1 MMEMKYTLLA
11 IFTSLLVSAAF
22 HLFTINQ
29 VKNWFEKFFNEEEK
43 RMKTLLNDIKKQ
55 SIR

>member
-1 MMEMKYTLLA
+1 MQMKYVFLSV
-11 IFTSLLVSAAF
+11 ITSLVVSAVF
-22 HLFTINQ
+22 HLFTVNQ